1 MSDSGNLLV
10 DVVEKFFG
18 HLSTSYLLRYFV
30 TSSSLSCR

>member
-18 HLSTSYLLRYFV
+18 HLSTSLNR
-30 TSSSLSCR
+30 TESRRKNIDQI